1 MPSPEGNPLMR
12 VGFIGLGAMGSPMAR
27 NLHRAGLLQGVWNR
41 TAAKAQALATELGC
55 VAAATPAQLALAC
68 DVLVV
73 CVSAD
78 ADVRTII
85 GDLTSA
91 VHRGQILI
99 DCSTVSAD
107 TARYAAAVLGPKGV
121 EVLDCPVS
129 GGVEGATKGTL
140 AIMVGGEAPTLER
153 ALPVLQA
160 LGTTITHFGGHGA
173 GQAAKAT
180 NQIICAGV
188 NRANAEAMAFAKAHG
203 LDLDKVIATL
213 SRGAAG
219 NWYLQNRGPFMA
231 AGHYPAGFRVRLHQK
246 DLRICQSM
254 AAALGV
260 RLPVVEETLSDYAE
274 VISAGYADEDI
285 SALYR
290 IKHALFGPKS

>member
-1 MPSPEGNPLMR
+1 MR
-12 VGFIGLGAMGSPMAR
+12 VGFIGLGAMGAPMAR

-41 TAAKAQALATELGC
+41 TAAKASALAAELNC
-55 VAAATPAQLALAC
+55 AAAATPAQLALEC
-68 DVLVV
+68 ELLVL

-78 ADVRTII
+78 ADVRAIVA
-85 GDLTSA
+85 DLAPA
-91 VHRGQILI
+91 VRRGQILI

-107 TARYAAAVLGPKGV
+107 TARYTAAVLGPKGV

-129 GGVEGATKGTL
+129 GGVEGATKGSL
-140 AIMVGGEAPTLER
+140 AILVGGEAATLEHAR
-153 ALPVLQA
+153 PVLQA
-160 LGTTITHFGGHGA
+160 LGSTITHFGGHGA

-180 NQIICAGV
+180 TPIICAGV
-188 NRANAEAMAFAKAHG
+188 NRANAEAMAFAKSQG
-203 LDLDKVIATL
+203 LDLDKVVATL

-231 AGHYPAGFRVRLHQK
+231 AGNYPAGFRVRLHQK
-246 DLRICQSM
+246 DLRICQAM

-260 RLPVVEETLSDYAE
+260 RLPVIEETLSDYAE
-274 VISAGYADEDI
+274 LISAGFADEDI

-290 IKHALFGPKS
+290 IKHALFGPKPKTPTG